1 MDEMIYKLFEARTAY
16 LLQVLRELVK
26 MQEEVSK
33 LVQNIGDDNK

>member
-1 MDEMIYKLFEARTAY
+1 MADIIDNLVQIRTAY
-16 LLQVLRELVK
+16 LLQVLRELLK

>member
-1 MDEMIYKLFEARTAY
+1 MADIINNLVQIRTAY
-16 LLQVLRELVK
+16 LLQVLRELLK

>member
-1 MDEMIYKLFEARTAY
+1 VANIITNLVQIRTAY
-16 LLQVLRELVK
+16 LLQVLRELLK